1 MLHPPPVATAD
12 SVETSELAP
21 ESLRPWLA
29 EFARIP
35 TMLDLSEPLA
45 QVPQT
50 ATTIVLRAEHAGTR
64 DALVVGPQTKATYW
78 RPNKPAGCVRLRL
91 VPGAVRSLLGV
102 PATDLTDRAVRLE
115 DLPGPAADLAAEL
128 VELAPDEI
136 IRYLEDELPR
146 RIADDPAQRDHRHL
160 LAAAVAAIS
169 ADQPV
174 PVPELAARLSVSERQ
189 LRNLFASGI
198 GVSPKHFARI
208 DRVRKVLSHAGTIPW
223 AELAAANGYY
233 DQSHMSADFRTLMG
247 VPPTMF
253 FRGRLPAP
261 TPCKPLSKLH

>member
-1 MLHPPPVATAD
+1 MLHPPPVVTAD
-12 SVETSELAP
+12 LVETSEPAP

-29 EFARIP
+29 ELSRIP
-35 TMLDLSEPLA
+35 TVLDLPEPLA
-45 QVPQT
+45 HVPQT
-50 ATTIVLRAEHAGTR
+50 ATTIVLRAEHAGPR
-64 DALVVGPQTKATYW
+64 DALVVGPQTKATYSQ
-78 RPNKPAGCVRLRL
+78 PKKPAGCVRLRL
-91 VPGAVRSLLGV
+91 APGAVRSLLGV
-102 PATDLTDRAVRLE
+102 PAADLTDRTVRLE
-115 DLPGPAADLAAEL
+115 DLPGLAADLATEL
-128 VELAPDEI
+128 VELAPDEVL
-136 IRYLEDELPR
+136 RYLEDELPH
-146 RIADDPAQRDHRHL
+146 RIVDDPAQREHRHL
-160 LAAAVAAIS
+160 LATAVAAIS

-174 PVPELAARLSVSERQ
+174 SVPEVAARLSVSERQ

-208 DRVRKVLSHAGTIPW
+208 DRVRKILSHAGTIPW

-261 TPCKPLSKLH
+261 SPCKPLSKLR

>member
-1 MLHPPPVATAD
+1 MPHPPPVVTAD
-12 SVETSELAP
+12 LVETFELAP
-21 ESLRPWLA
+21 ESLRPWLTELA
-29 EFARIP
+29 WMP
-35 TMLDLSEPLA
+35 TVLALSEPLA
-45 QVPQT
+45 HIPQT
-50 ATTIVLRAEHAGTR
+50 ATTIVLSAEHDGPR

-91 VPGAVRSLLGV
+91 APGAIRSLLGV
-102 PATDLTDRAVRLE
+102 PAAELTDRTMRLE
-115 DLPGPAADLAAEL
+115 DLPGPAADLSAEL
-128 VELAPDEI
+128 IELAPEEVLP
-136 IRYLEDELPR
+136 YLEDELPR

-160 LAAAVAAIS
+160 LAAAVAWIS

-253 FRGRLPAP
+253 FRGCLPAP
-261 TPCKPLSKLH
+261 SPCRPLTKLT